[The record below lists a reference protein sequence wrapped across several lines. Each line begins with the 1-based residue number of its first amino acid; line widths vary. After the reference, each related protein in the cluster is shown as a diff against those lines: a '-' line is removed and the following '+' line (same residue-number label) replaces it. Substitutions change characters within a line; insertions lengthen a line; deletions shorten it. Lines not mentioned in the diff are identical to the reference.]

1 LIDDDIDSSVEY
13 TEEKP
18 SDLVSAHYSPP
29 ILGKRRKR
37 DSKREEAKS
46 VLSMAKAKKQ
56 KVTNN
61 N

>member
-1 LIDDDIDSSVEY
+1 MIDDEIDSSVEY

-18 SDLVSAHYSPP
+18 SDSVSASSPP